1 MTTDQAPRPGLPL
14 AGFIA
19 VELAYLAIA
28 HIWGGPPWTVVG
40 MLAFVAPL
48 VTGLR
53 RASLV
58 LLVPSLA
65 WLVLFRVTG
74 NRELFFPFAMYVAAF
89 LAARRPAGGRGGRL
103 RRDRVPGDP
112 RPAAGHGPSAG
123 GGVRGG
129 GGDPGGRGGG
139 PGHAATTARQRRGD
153 RGRGFACSLCGPGA
167 LSNARGEAPV
177 QLWRGRNCH
186 SGRVSTAHRFRCE
199 ATNSVPLAAVGTD
212 HTAEPSLMSATC
224 FRSRPAC
231 RTVSPLRVP
240 M

>member
-89 LAARRPAGGRGGRL
+89 LSVSLAARDARL
-103 RRDRVPGDP
+103 G
-112 RPAAGHGPSAG
+112 AAG
-123 GGVRGG
+123 GGFVVIVFLAIRVLQ
-129 GGDPGGRGGG
+129 R
-139 PGHAATTARQRRGD
+139 ATV
-153 RGRGFACSLCGPGA
+153 
-167 LSNARGEAPV
+167 PV
-177 QLWRGRNCH
+177 LAVEC
-186 SGRVSTAHRFRCE
+186 VVAV
-199 ATNSVPLAAVGTD
+199 AILAAVVAARATLRRQPASDAAIVAG
-212 HTAEPSLMSATC
+212 ASLA
-224 FRSRPAC
+224 AYAG
-231 RTVSPLRVP
+231 LAL
-240 M
+240 